1 MIGALLHDTVEDTA
15 ILLNHIEAVF
25 GAATAAVVDL
35 VTRLQSVEGS
45 LYKIKLSAEENLRM
59 LESTGNTR
67 ALYVKLAD
75 RVHNMRTIEGHRKL
89 AKWRAVASET

>member
-1 MIGALLHDTVEDTA
+1 
-15 ILLNHIEAVF
+15 
-25 GAATAAVVDL
+25 
-35 VTRLQSVEGS
+35 
-45 LYKIKLSAEENLRM
+45 M

-89 AKWRAVASET
+89 AKRREVASETMAFFVPLAARLGLPQAEEELTARCSKVLQTSPLLEVVQ